1 LKKKILLI
9 LQYPPPNHGASFVG
23 KMIKDSDFIN
33 SEFITHYVNSNLS
46 NSTKLIGKFSFKK
59 ILVYTNI
66 VTKVL
71 YQLLFF
77 KPDICYFSITSKTT
91 GFFKDFFI
99 GMLVKLFSSKVVF
112 HFHNKGISTVEN
124 IFYYDFCYKVL
135 FKNTKAIIL
144 SERLYFDVKKYFK
157 RDDVYICPNGI
168 PFFIDIPMNSPKSI
182 NSIKIRLLFLSNLFK
197 TKGVKTL
204 LKACKILDKKKFAYS
219 CDFIGDEGDISKT
232 DFEKIVND
240 LNLNHS
246 VNYHGK
252 KYGIEKNLFFINADI
267 FIHPTSED
275 CFPIVLLE
283 ALKFSLP
290 IISTNVGAIQDI
302 VIDNYNGY
310 VLKNI
315 DSISLAKSIISLSLN
330 PKLIDQMGCNSNKL
344 FKEKY
349 QQKVFE
355 NNFINILKII

>member
-23 KMIKDSDFIN
+23 ELIKDSEIIN
-33 SEFITHYVNSNLS
+33 SEYYTRYINSNLS
-46 NSTKLIGKFSFKK
+46 DRANVIGKFKIKKIFIYAK
-59 ILVYTNI
+59 ILV
-66 VTKVL
+66 KVL
-71 YQLLFF
+71 KELILF
-77 KPDICYFSITSKTT
+77 KPNVCYFSITSKTT
-91 GFFKDFFI
+91 GFFKDFLV
-99 GMLVKLFSSKVVF
+99 GMIIKLFNNKIIF

-168 PFFIDIPMNSPKSI
+168 PFFIDKPMNSPKPI

-197 TKGVKTL
+197 AKGVKTL
-204 LKACKILDKKKFAYS
+204 LKACKILDNKKVAYS

-252 KYGIEKNLFFINADI
+252 KYGIEKNLFFINSDI

-302 VIDNYNGY
+302 VIDNYNGF
-310 VLKNI
+310 VLKDI

-330 PKLIDQMGCNSNKL
+330 PKLIDQMGYNSNKL